1 MIQQLAVFAR
11 PVLDLPVIQKIRRN
25 HGLEHATIH
34 LLARR
39 VKGLTMAG
47 RSSAS
52 GFILL
57 GEAPTS
63 QIEAAA
69 QDALSRMKKGE
80 HELAIHPN
88 CGTNLVTTGALTTLV
103 ATIVT
108 RFGTRRLNPD
118 RIGGLMSLMMLSVLV
133 SQPLGLALQKHFTT
147 DGDPGDLEIV
157 SITRSEVRLPFVAP
171 LTIHTVVTR
180 DGAAEA

>member
-1 MIQQLAVFAR
+1 MIEQMAVFAR
-11 PVLDLPVIQKIRRN
+11 PVLHLPFIQKTRRN

-47 RSSAS
+47 RSSS
-52 GFILL
+52 TGFILL
-57 GEAPTS
+57 GEAPTA
-63 QIEAAA
+63 QVEAAA
-69 QDALSRMKKGE
+69 QDALNRMKKGE
-80 HELAIHPN
+80 HGLAIHPN
-88 CGTNLVTTGALTTLV
+88 CGTNLVTTGVLTTLV
-103 ATIVT
+103 ATVVT
-108 RFGTRRLNPD
+108 RFGSRRLNPD
-118 RIGGLMSLMMLSVLV
+118 RLGGLMSMMMLAVLV

-157 SITRSEVRLPFVAP
+157 SVTRSEVRLPFVAP

-180 DGAAEA
+180 ARAEA